1 MGSTTKVRNPGARLH
16 IVMVSGFAGFDALG
30 QLQYYSGVTPLF
42 RVWKDAR
49 AARRGVVLHY
59 FDNFPTAA
67 VVTRA
72 TRLRSYLA
80 KRLARGEFQPADAV
94 ALIGHS
100 TGGLDIR
107 RLLHDLASR
116 PDEAAA
122 IDGITSGAPTNR
134 DVLRLVH
141 RVALLSVPHRG
152 TNIADWVASHGP
164 GHTVVLASLRAVV
177 AAAQVPSLDV
187 ARHLLASLAPEGS
200 GRLQLSRAVIDALDE
215 ADPSVGNGT
224 PVRIAAA
231 HEAASQLELWLR
243 HMMWD
248 FRAIEDLTAR
258 RPPGRPVSP
267 AHFGESDEI
276 GVWSSTARHAIEVR
290 SYATLGRRPFP
301 STGPVAPWELLAPD
315 TYPECPPEEKMDA
328 AYCACYRACAGGPFS
343 GSVGSKEMVYLSD
356 AHRARVE
363 SWDQHRGIEPA
374 DNDGI
379 VNTASMYWP
388 HGARP
393 VLVAADHMD
402 VVGHHTLVEAAA
414 GTGRS
419 HQAYDLLGSSCGFG
433 EEAFERLWMDVFD
446 SCC

>member
-16 IVMVSGFAGFDALG
+16 VVMVPGFAGFDALG
-30 QLQYYSGVTPLF
+30 QMHYYSGVTPVF
-42 RVWKDAR
+42 RKWKDAR

-80 KRLARGEFQPADAV
+80 KRLARGEFQPADAI
-94 ALIGHS
+94 ALVGHS

-122 IDGITSGAPTNR
+122 IDGITCGPPTNR
-134 DVLRLVH
+134 DVLRLVR
-141 RVALLSVPHRG
+141 RVVLLSVPHRG
-152 TNIADWVASHGP
+152 TNIADWVKAHGP
-164 GHTVVLASLRAVV
+164 GCTVVLASLRSAV
-177 AAAQVPSLDV
+177 AAAQVPSLDT
-187 ARHLLASLAPEGS
+187 ARHVLASLTPEWAA
-200 GRLQLSRAVIDALDE
+200 RLQLSRALDDALDE
-215 ADPSVGNGT
+215 ADASVGDQSPT
-224 PVRIAAA
+224 RVAAA

-248 FRAIEDLTAR
+248 FRAIDDLTAR
-258 RPPGRPVSP
+258 RPPGRSLSP
-267 AHFGESDEI
+267 AHFGDADET
-276 GVWSSTARHAIEVR
+276 GLWSSAARHAIDVR

-301 STGPVAPWELLAPD
+301 TPGPVSPWELLSPG
-315 TYPECPPEEKMDA
+315 TYPECPAELKMDA
-328 AYCACYRACAGGPFS
+328 AYCVCYRACAGGPFS
-343 GSVGSKEMVYLSD
+343 GSVSSKDMAYLSA

-363 SWDQHRGIEPA
+363 SWGQHRGIEPA

-379 VNTASMYWP
+379 VNTASMFWP
-388 HGARP
+388 RGARP
-393 VLVAADHMD
+393 LLVAADHMD
-402 VVGHHTLVEAAA
+402 VVGHHTLVEAAPGA
-414 GTGRS
+414 GRS

-433 EEAFERLWMDVFD
+433 DEDFEALWTDVFD
-446 SCC
+446 SCG